1 MLFKVLWL
9 GTMLLTA
16 CPCIAKD
23 LWLKPKY
30 LAPEG
35 FLRLAQL
42 VENDSEAPVYE
53 NVFLGRAPS
62 EKTEQITLEF
72 IRARLRR
79 EGFITVVPKL
89 RNNELSIHVSPL
101 KQQVLG
107 ELPAPKVNLQPLV
120 ASSTSDSQAKEYTY
134 LALKSSESRGTLLT
148 PDLVEPTQERRLIP
162 EAFTSPE
169 DLIGYRLE
177 RSLAKGSILT
187 QKLVSIPPV
196 IERGATI
203 KVIMRAPGIEISGI
217 AKTLGEGKVG
227 DIIEVRRQ
235 NETLKGT
242 IIDPHTVLIQ

>member
-134 LALKSSESRGTLLT
+134 LALKSSESRGTLL
-148 PDLVEPTQERRLIP
+148 
-162 EAFTSPE
+162 
-169 DLIGYRLE
+169 E